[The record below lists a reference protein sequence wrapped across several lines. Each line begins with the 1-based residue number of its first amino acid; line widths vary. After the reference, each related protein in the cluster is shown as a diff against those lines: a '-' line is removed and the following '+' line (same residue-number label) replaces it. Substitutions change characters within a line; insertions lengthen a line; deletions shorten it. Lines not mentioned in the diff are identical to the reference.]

1 MKITNLSKFIGM
13 IGLIVLVVSIV
24 QWFFRFPDT
33 SQLALGC
40 GIGIIFIGFAYIHTW
55 MRKTADEIRDLN
67 EGLDAARTWT
77 VDEIEKLKKE
87 NEW

>member
-1 MKITNLSKFIGM
+1 MKITNLSIGIGS
-13 IGLIVLVVSIV
+13 IGLLVIGVSIV
-24 QWFFRFPDT
+24 QWFFRFPDP

-40 GIGIIFIGFAYIHTW
+40 GIGITFVGFAYIHTW
-55 MRKTADEIRDLN
+55 MRNIDEEIEELN
-67 EGLDAARTWT
+67 TGLDAERNWA